1 MQKKIDTRTILIGVG
16 IVLLLILLLPIHLPY
31 NLIVQGKVLPGQV
44 WLLQRQTDGS
54 MLVTLRD
61 HRQNI
66 VASYTA
72 YQVERGDVLSFNL
85 SPRLRSDGQVTT
97 GDTIGFIHSNVINGE
112 MANLRGS
119 LDVARSVLYVNNTG
133 EKQSLVEAARN
144 QLSLSR
150 EQAQLQN
157 KILERQ
163 KDLYDS
169 NLVSREMYEIT
180 QGTSKIYDLQALVAE
195 AQLKALETGSK
206 PEQIQLSL
214 SEINSLESEIKVLEQ
229 RLDQFVLIS
238 PLQGELFT
246 SFSAESLMFIADTS
260 RLVYMPVGLRDLA
273 EVKVS
278 QLFQVRTPVGAEVIN
293 GKIVRIDQLVQ
304 RLNDQQVFFAIG
316 LLEKRTALLPL
327 NQIVPCTIK
336 GEDKTPWNYLGKIIQ
351 SMFN

>member
-1 MQKKIDTRTILIGVG
+1 MQKKINTRTILIGAG
-16 IVLLLILLLPIHLPY
+16 IILLLILLLPVHLPY
-31 NLIVQGKVLPGQV
+31 SLVVQGKVLPGQV

-66 VASYTA
+66 VSSYTA

-85 SPRLRSDGQVTT
+85 SPRLQSDGRVTR
-97 GDTIGFIHSNVINGE
+97 GDTIGYIHSNVINGE
-112 MANLRGS
+112 MANLRGA
-119 LDVARSVLYVNNTG
+119 LDVARSMLYVNNTG

-150 EQAQLQN
+150 EQALLQN
-157 KILERQ
+157 RILERQ

-206 PEQIQLSL
+206 PEQVQLSL

-238 PLQGELFT
+238 PLAGELFT
-246 SFSAESLMFIADTS
+246 PFSAESLMFIADTS

-273 EVKVS
+273 EVKVA
-278 QLFQVRTPVGAEVIN
+278 QIFQVRTPVGAEVIR
-293 GKIVRIDQLVQ
+293 GKIVKVDQMIQ
-304 RLNDQQVFFAIG
+304 RLNDQQVFFVIG
-316 LLEKRTALLPL
+316 LLEKRHALLPL

-336 GEDKTPWNYLGKIIQ
+336 GQSKTPWKYLGKIIQ